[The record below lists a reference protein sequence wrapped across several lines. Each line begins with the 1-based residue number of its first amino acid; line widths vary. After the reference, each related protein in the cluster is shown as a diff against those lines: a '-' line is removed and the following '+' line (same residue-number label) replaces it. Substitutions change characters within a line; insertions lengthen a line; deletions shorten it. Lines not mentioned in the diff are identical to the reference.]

1 MDYLYKND
9 YIKTIYN
16 STETGIKAV
25 EEAAG
30 KDFNEIYKD
39 FTKMILITGRNITD
53 DSRYNVLDFNYVEGT
68 EEYNKNGFNLSNI
81 IDEVYSKNSNKN
93 SYITSNGY
101 RSKELS
107 IYSFFVTKWTGNI
120 NNLILEGNNGIKGI
134 YYAW

>member
-1 MDYLYKND
+1 
-9 YIKTIYN
+9 
-16 STETGIKAV
+16 
-25 EEAAG
+25 
-30 KDFNEIYKD
+30 
-39 FTKMILITGRNITD
+39 MILITGRNITD

-107 IYSFFVTKWTGNI
+107 IYSFFITKWTGNI

-134 YYAW
+134 YYSW